1 MNQYRQGHILL
12 NPAAIPAAAHR
23 IKPARE
29 NHVVLATGESGREHV
44 FRSPLVDIFQV
55 GPSLFIEVKGDGA
68 VLHHEEHGDIEVE
81 PGTYEVL
88 EQQEAD
94 DDEIGFGGTRRSF
107 D

>member
-12 NPAAIPAAAHR
+12 NPAMIP
-23 IKPARE
+23 IDARQLTPPIP
-29 NHVVLATGESGREHV
+29 NHVVLATGETGREHV
-44 FRSPLVDIFQV
+44 FQSPLVDIYQK
-55 GPSLFIEVKGDGA
+55 GSSLFIEVKGDGA
-68 VLHHEEHGDIEVE
+68 VLHHEEHGDIEVD

-94 DDEIGFGGTRRSF
+94 DVFYVPRRSH